1 MMLMTSTIFI
11 KNVRSCGVS
20 IRLRVLLRRIVV
32 GISDWI
38 FDNSNYQHYIHSLCS
53 DNLLN
58 DFNDDNDNDWN
69 NNDDNNG

>member
-20 IRLRVLLRRIVV
+20 IRLRVLLR
-32 GISDWI
+32 SDWH